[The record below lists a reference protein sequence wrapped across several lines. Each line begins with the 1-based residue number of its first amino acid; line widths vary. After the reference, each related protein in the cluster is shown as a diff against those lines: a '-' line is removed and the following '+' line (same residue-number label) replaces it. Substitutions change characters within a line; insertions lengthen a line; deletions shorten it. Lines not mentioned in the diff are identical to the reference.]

1 MALPAEL
8 VQSLPSLLLP
18 DLERL
23 YSLPLATVDVL
34 RAEVQ
39 EHLRQAR
46 QAARQSELVDL
57 ELAEAIATS
66 CLGLID
72 SLEVNHDDGRQSLIQ
87 LACRYF
93 VLTDDQDHDFDSML
107 GFDDDAQVLN
117 AVARRIDRCDLC
129 VEVP

>member
-8 VQSLPSLLLP
+8 VQSLPFTLLP
-18 DLERL
+18 DLKRL
-23 YSLPLATVDVL
+23 HAQPLVAVEML
-34 RAEVQ
+34 REEVQ
-39 EHLRQAR
+39 AHLERAR
-46 QAARQSELVDL
+46 QAALKSELVDL
-57 ELAEAIATS
+57 ELAEANAAS
-66 CLGLID
+66 CLGLLD
-72 SLEVNHDDGRQSLIQ
+72 SMRADQTASHHGLVQ

-117 AVARRIDRCDLC
+117 AVARRIDRRDLC